1 MLKIK
6 VPMAFLGTQGFSAHR
21 EGRYLLFF
29 PARRVFRY
37 IRMDVTR
44 LIA

>member
-1 MLKIK
+1 MYTDFKMLKVK
-6 VPMAFLGTQGFSAHR
+6 VS
-21 EGRYLLFF
+21 YLLFF

-37 IRMDVTR
+37 IRIDVTR